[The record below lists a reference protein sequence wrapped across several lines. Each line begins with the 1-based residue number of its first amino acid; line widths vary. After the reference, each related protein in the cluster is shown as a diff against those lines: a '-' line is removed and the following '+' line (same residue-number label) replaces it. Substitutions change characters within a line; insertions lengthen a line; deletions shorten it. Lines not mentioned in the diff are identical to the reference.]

1 MIQPISFIT
10 GVFYKH
16 IAKPILF
23 KVPPDTVHEHLLHVG
38 VRTQRSNLLR
48 KLLRSSWAYQ
58 NPKQLKQTIHNIT
71 FRNPVGLSAG
81 FDKNFVLPPL
91 MNAIGFGF
99 MEGGSITF
107 ESCDGN
113 PKPWFYR
120 LPKSKSLVVHAGLAN
135 EGVKTIIKRL
145 QNFPGSQ
152 VADFPINISVAK
164 TNSPKTSS
172 DGNAIADYV
181 GCLRAIRHS
190 RQGDMITINI
200 SCPNTFG
207 GEPFTTPT
215 RLERLLT
222 AIDAVHLRQP
232 VFIKMPSSIKW
243 SDFNNLLQVI
253 AKHHVAGLTIGNLVK
268 DQTKTAPGEHI
279 PASVKGGLSGKPT
292 WETTNELIHRTRQ
305 TYGDRFI
312 IIGVGGIFS
321 AKDAYEKIKLGANLV
336 ELITG
341 MVFEGPQLIGQISHG
356 LGILLKKDGFTHIS
370 QAVGTAPPRS

>member
-1 MIQPISFIT
+1 
-10 GVFYKH
+10 
-16 IAKPILF
+16 
-23 KVPPDTVHEHLLHVG
+23 
-38 VRTQRSNLLR
+38 
-48 KLLRSSWAYQ
+48 
-58 NPKQLKQTIHNIT
+58 
-71 FRNPVGLSAG
+71 
-81 FDKNFVLPPL
+81 
-91 MNAIGFGF
+91 
-99 MEGGSITF
+99 
-107 ESCDGN
+107 
-113 PKPWFYR
+113 
-120 LPKSKSLVVHAGLAN
+120 
-135 EGVKTIIKRL
+135 
-145 QNFPGSQ
+145 
-152 VADFPINISVAK
+152 
-164 TNSPKTSS
+164 
-172 DGNAIADYV
+172 
-181 GCLRAIRHS
+181 
-190 RQGDMITINI
+190 
-200 SCPNTFG
+200 
-207 GEPFTTPT
+207 
-215 RLERLLT
+215 
-222 AIDAVHLRQP
+222 
-232 VFIKMPSSIKW
+232 MPSSIKW